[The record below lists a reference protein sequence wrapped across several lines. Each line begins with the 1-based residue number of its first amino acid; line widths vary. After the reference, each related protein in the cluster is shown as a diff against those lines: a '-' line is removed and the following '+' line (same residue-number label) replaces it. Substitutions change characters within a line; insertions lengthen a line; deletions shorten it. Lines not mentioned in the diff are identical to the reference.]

1 MERRRAVLVGAGGMG
16 RTWARNLLD
25 CDQVELVGWVDIR
38 PEAAAEASAAL
49 GMPDLYVGP
58 ALGEALRVCRAGFVV
73 DVSIPEAHHDV
84 TLESLAAGLPV
95 LGEKPMADSM
105 DRAREMVAAAERAG
119 KLYMVSQ
126 SRRYHPALATLRD
139 LIVAHLGPLGL
150 LNTDFYLGP
159 HFGGFRETM
168 PSPLLLDMA
177 IHTFDAARYLSGADP
192 VSVYCEEFN
201 PPWSWYAGASCA
213 VALFEMSGGLRYT
226 YRGGW
231 AAEGRQTSW
240 EAEWR
245 AIGPGGTATW
255 DGAEPPMAEVVVGK
269 EGFFR
274 PVEERRRPI
283 PIWEHTGIA
292 ASLREFLSTLETG
305 ATPMGECHDNI
316 KSLAMVFAAIESAAS
331 GRRVAIRPYTH
342 AIQEA

>member
-25 CDQVELVGWVDIR
+25 CEQVELVGWVDIR
-38 PEAAAEASAAL
+38 PEAVAEASAAL
-49 GMPDLYVGP
+49 GLRDVYVGP
-58 ALGEALRVCRAGFVV
+58 ALGEALRVCQADFVV
-73 DVSIPEAHHDV
+73 DVSIPEAHHDI
-84 TLESLAAGLPV
+84 TLEALAAGLPV
-95 LGEKPMADSM
+95 LGEKPMADSLE
-105 DRAREMVAAAERAG
+105 RARAMVAAAERAG

-126 SRRYHPALATLRD
+126 SRRYNPQLATLRD
-139 LIVAHLGPLGL
+139 LIAAHLGPLGL

-177 IHTFDAARYLSGADP
+177 IHTFDAARCLSRADP

-231 AAEGRQTSW
+231 SAEGRQTSW
-240 EAEWR
+240 EGEWR
-245 AIGPGGTATW
+245 AIGSGGTATW
-255 DGAEPPMAEVVVGK
+255 DGVEAPLAEVVVGR
-269 EGFFR
+269 EGVFQARGETPGAGSGLGAYRHRRLLARVPGR
-274 PVEERRRPI
+274 PGDWGHADGRVPRQHQEPGHGLRRHRI
-283 PIWEHTGIA
+283 RLHR
-292 ASLREFLSTLETG
+292 ASRADPHLS
-305 ATPMGECHDNI
+305 
-316 KSLAMVFAAIESAAS
+316 SAW
-331 GRRVAIRPYTH
+331 
-342 AIQEA
+342 

>member
-25 CDQVELVGWVDIR
+25 CAEVELVGWVDLR
-38 PEAAAEASAAL
+38 PEVVAEASAAL
-49 GMPDLYVGP
+49 GLRDVHMGAD
-58 ALGEALRVCRAGFVV
+58 LGEALRTCGADFVV
-73 DVSIPEAHHDV
+73 DVSIPEAHHDI
-84 TLESLAAGLPV
+84 TLEALAAGLPV

-105 DRAREMVAAAERAG
+105 ERARAMIAAAERAG

-126 SRRYHPALATLRD
+126 SRRYDAGLATLRA
-139 LIVAHLGPLGL
+139 LIDTHLGPLGI

-177 IHTFDAARYLSGADP
+177 IHTFDAARYLAGADP

-213 VALFEMSGGLRYT
+213 TALFEMSGGLRYT

-231 AAEGRQTSW
+231 SAEGRRTSW
-240 EAEWR
+240 DAEWR
-245 AIGPGGTATW
+245 AVGEGGTATW
-255 DGAEPPMAEVVVGK
+255 DGEGAPTCEAVVER
-269 EGFFR
+269 EGFFS
-274 PVEERRRPI
+274 PVEERRRTVPV
-283 PIWEHTGIA
+283 WEHSGIA
-292 ASLREFLSTLETG
+292 ASLREFLGALNTG

-316 KSLAMVFAAIESAAS
+316 KSLAMVFAAIESAAT
-331 GRRVAIRPYTH
+331 GRRVAIR
-342 AIQEA
+342 I